1 MRVEPR
7 SRRRANARGTELPH
21 IGRKPVV
28 KVYGAKSVYR
38 PSGSSA
44 YEQRRAA
51 KRAAG

>member
-7 SRRRANARGTELPH
+7 SRRRAKARETEAPLFRP
-21 IGRKPVV
+21 RPVV

-38 PSGSSA
+38 PGLSA

-51 KRAAG
+51 RRAA